1 MQRAPVR
8 EVCLTAVIIHAALIT
23 TKAREK
29 KVDRAARHGVPTQ
42 EMQAVGGPD
51 RENMCY
57 LPQ

>member
-1 MQRAPVR
+1 MR